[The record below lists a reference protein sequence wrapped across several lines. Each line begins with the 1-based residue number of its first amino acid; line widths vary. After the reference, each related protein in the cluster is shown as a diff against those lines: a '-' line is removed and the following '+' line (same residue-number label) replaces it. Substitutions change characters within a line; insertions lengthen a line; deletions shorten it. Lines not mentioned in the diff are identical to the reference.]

1 MNAILNTCYLSSLAD
16 GIKNSL
22 IFYSHLIPIFFTLF
36 LASLVFLKSRSN
48 ILSKIFLAF
57 SLTFSLWMIGDLIT
71 WTSNNYYLVYAAW
84 SPLVFIEI
92 VFYIL
97 ALYFI
102 MVFARGS
109 DISFFKKILLFIPAL
124 IPFFVT
130 VAQKSVTGFY
140 YPVCEAFNNGF
151 LDQYKLYLE
160 ILILGIIFIYLLIPF
175 FKKKVS
181 YSQKTSIIVIGSMF
195 LFLSVFGITEYLAAV
210 SGYYEMNLY
219 ALFIIPVFLVAIT
232 YSIFTLDIFNLKV
245 ISTYFLVFGFIV
257 LVGSQLFFVSGTTD
271 KLLTI
276 LTLILSSGLGFLL
289 FKNLHKESEQRIHI
303 EKLNVKLETLLK
315 QRESLTH
322 LVTHKVKGA
331 FTRSKCIFAEML
343 EGTYG
348 TITPKLKSMAEG
360 GLKSDNEGIQTVD
373 LVLNA
378 ANLQTGIVKYDMQQI
393 DFKELVLK
401 ISDEMKN
408 GAVSKG
414 LKYEIDIKDGIY
426 NIFGDA
432 FWLKEVAHNLINNS
446 IIYTLK
452 GSVKVG
458 LERKDGKILF
468 YVKDTGVGITDD
480 DKKNLFKEGGRG
492 KDSVKINID
501 STGYGL
507 FTVKLIVD
515 AHKGR
520 IWAESEGENKGSTF
534 FVELNVV

>member
-1 MNAILNTCYLSSLAD
+1 
-16 GIKNSL
+16 
-22 IFYSHLIPIFFTLF
+22 
-36 LASLVFLKSRSN
+36 
-48 ILSKIFLAF
+48 
-57 SLTFSLWMIGDLIT
+57 
-71 WTSNNYYLVYAAW
+71 
-84 SPLVFIEI
+84 
-92 VFYIL
+92 
-97 ALYFI
+97 
-102 MVFARGS
+102 
-109 DISFFKKILLFIPAL
+109 
-124 IPFFVT
+124 
-130 VAQKSVTGFY
+130 
-140 YPVCEAFNNGF
+140 
-151 LDQYKLYLE
+151 
-160 ILILGIIFIYLLIPF
+160 
-175 FKKKVS
+175 
-181 YSQKTSIIVIGSMF
+181 
-195 LFLSVFGITEYLAAV
+195 
-210 SGYYEMNLY
+210 
-219 ALFIIPVFLVAIT
+219 
-232 YSIFTLDIFNLKV
+232 
-245 ISTYFLVFGFIV
+245 
-257 LVGSQLFFVSGTTD
+257 
-271 KLLTI
+271 
-276 LTLILSSGLGFLL
+276 
-289 FKNLHKESEQRIHI
+289 
-303 EKLNVKLETLLK
+303 
-315 QRESLTH
+315 
-322 LVTHKVKGA
+322 
-331 FTRSKCIFAEML
+331 ML

-426 NIFGDA
+426 NISGDA
-432 FWLKEVAHNLINNS
+432 FWLKEVVHNLINNS